1 MSLSGGSRPSSRA
14 LWCPLLALLVP
25 LVLLPGCGQ
34 DPPPP
39 PVDLDAPLRAELG
52 IPADVPIH
60 RITLGGRGSRDR
72 VTPLRTEAAPGDVLH
87 VLSADRRIQTFRF
100 VTEGTPPEWQHFL
113 EETGQLGSPPLTDV
127 GSAWV
132 LSLEDAPQGEFP
144 FVVEG
149 HGDPVRG
156 VVDIRRRR

>member
-1 MSLSGGSRPSSRA
+1 MSREGRPSRSPA
-14 LWCPLLALLVP
+14 AAAALL
-25 LVLLPGCGQ
+25 LFLLLPACFQ
-34 DPPPP
+34 EPPPP
-39 PVDLDAPLRAELG
+39 PVDLDAPLRLELG

-87 VLSADRRIQTFRF
+87 ILSADRRIQTFRF
-100 VTEGTPPEWQHFL
+100 VLDGAPPEWQEFL
-113 EETGQLGSPPLTDV
+113 QETGQLGSPPLTDV
-127 GSAWV
+127 GSALV
-132 LSLEDAPQGEFP
+132 LSLEDAPEGEFP

>member
-1 MSLSGGSRPSSRA
+1 MLLLS
-14 LWCPLLALLVP
+14 
-25 LVLLPGCGQ
+25 GCGQ
-34 DPPPP
+34 EPPPP
-39 PVDLDAPLRAELG
+39 PVDLDAPLRVELG
-52 IPADVPIH
+52 IPPGVPIH

-87 VLSADRRIQTFRF
+87 ILSADRRIQTFRF
-100 VTEGTPPEWQHFL
+100 VLEGSPPEWQRFL

-127 GSAWV
+127 GSALV
-132 LSLEDAPQGEFP
+132 LSLEDAPEGEFP